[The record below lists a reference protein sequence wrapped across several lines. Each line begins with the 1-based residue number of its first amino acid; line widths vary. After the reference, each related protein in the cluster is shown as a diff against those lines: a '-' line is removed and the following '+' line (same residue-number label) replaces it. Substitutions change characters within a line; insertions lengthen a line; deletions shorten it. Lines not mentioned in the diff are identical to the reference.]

1 MASDLSAASAESP
14 PVSGPTVPP
23 STDGLSVDKNL
34 LEQVQQQLQL
44 CVHDVLN
51 EFNGQPLASFR
62 WRHRERAGTEGGGT
76 VRLSFDPKK
85 IMTNPWFQ
93 FQWTT
98 AQGTT
103 FSQFVQLSFMILK
116 TYKLRVLLHLA
127 IDEKHEEYIRMVW
140 DLNLLPPLQNAS
152 GGAVALGP
160 IELPW
165 PNQSP
170 GLEKL
175 AVTWFA
181 PSEGQSEVSAIERI
195 GSPLEPEL
203 KPYWPSFVDGTW
215 AIAAAPLSRG
225 EGPGAPV
232 VVNKKQ
238 WGRLLLTFC
247 LWASLV
253 KTFGEDEKVQRYV
266 RFCEPLLKAEHRGLP
281 ARGLYTRAAPQRKA
295 LLLPHEVLEQ
305 LSNSSEPLH
314 VPWHVIEAACA
325 AINAG
330 RHVIFTGPPGC
341 GKSKLARRL
350 AKMAAER
357 QGDGADPLMATASE
371 AWTSGDLIGRY
382 LPRKDGKGLK
392 FVPGLFLR
400 AVRER
405 RWLILDEFNRC
416 NIDQC
421 FGELFSVLAG
431 DPVELPFEDGATD
444 EDSHPVKLIPARHAQ
459 TAELKDRASNYI
471 VPTSFRL
478 IGTMNDVDRATL
490 HQLSFA
496 LLRRFGIIRIDPPAQ
511 DQMRAL
517 LASEVES
524 IQSDAGLPG
533 SSYRFSSKKAGKG
546 TKSVDLTLLRSE
558 LEHLFARTSS
568 AKESFADLIA
578 ERVVGVASVLDVL
591 RFVAEGLQAPENDV
605 KPVEVEGDRDES
617 IKAVALSYL
626 AMGLVLCVFPQL
638 DALDPERFTRAV
650 THLLSPFHK
659 GAKPIVLQRLVASEK
674 QEEEQSELTFRVEV
688 VKADSTSLDADGDG
702 LVSIPEFLVGELLRQ
717 YRGSGREDDLRALLK
732 GSSA

>member
-1 MASDLSAASAESP
+1 MQAPAE
-14 PVSGPTVPP
+14 
-23 STDGLSVDKNL
+23 GLSVYKSL
-34 LEQVQQQLQL
+34 LEQVQQQLQF
-44 CVHDVLN
+44 CVHEVLN
-51 EFNGQPLASFR
+51 EFNGQSLAAFR
-62 WRHRERAGTEGGGT
+62 WRHRERAGVDGVAT
-76 VRLSFDPKK
+76 VRLAFDQRR
-85 IMTNPWFQ
+85 ILTNPWFQ
-93 FQWTT
+93 LQWTT
-98 AQGTT
+98 GQETT
-103 FSQFVQLSFMILK
+103 FSQFFQLSFMVLK
-116 TYKLRVLLHLA
+116 TDKLRVLLNLA
-127 IDEKHEEYIRMVW
+127 VDEKHEEAIRVAW
-140 DLNLLPPLQNAS
+140 DLNLLPALQNATA
-152 GGAVALGP
+152 GAVPLGP
-160 IELPW
+160 LELPW

-175 AVTWFA
+175 AATWFA
-181 PSEGQSEVSAIERI
+181 PSEAQAETSAIERI
-195 GSPLEPEL
+195 GLPAQPDL
-203 KPYWPSFVDGTW
+203 KPYWPSFLDGTW
-215 AIAAAPLSRG
+215 SIAAASLRRG
-225 EGPGAPV
+225 DGPGAPV
-232 VVNKKQ
+232 LVDKKQ
-238 WGRLLLTFC
+238 WGRLLLAFC
-247 LWASLV
+247 LWASLA
-253 KTFGEDEKVQRYV
+253 KTFGEDEKVRRYAK
-266 RFCEPLLKAEHRGLP
+266 FCEPLLKTEHRGLP
-281 ARGLYTRAAPQRKA
+281 ARELYTRSAPQRKA

-305 LSNSSEPLH
+305 LSNSSDPLH

-357 QGDGADPLMATASE
+357 QGDGTDALMATASE

-444 EDSHPVKLIPARHAQ
+444 EDSSPVRLIPARHAQ
-459 TAELKDRASNYI
+459 TSELKDRASSYI
-471 VPTSFRL
+471 VPSSFRL

-511 DQMRAL
+511 DQMRTL
-517 LASEVES
+517 LSTEIES

-546 TKSVDLTLLRSE
+546 TRSVDLTWLRSE

-568 AKESFADLIA
+568 AKEAFGDLIA

-605 KPVEVEGDRDES
+605 KPVEVEGDRDEA

-638 DALDPERFTRAV
+638 DALDPERFILAV
-650 THLLSPFHK
+650 THLLSPFRK
-659 GAKPIVLQRLVASEK
+659 GNKPIVLQRLVASEK

-688 VKADSTSLDADGDG
+688 VKADSTSFDADGDG

-732 GSSA
+732 GSNA